1 MRHRDHVPSSYC
13 IAVTIKGWL
22 SRLHIFFGTEADK
35 GTLPMFCNR
44 SVMLNIKLWFTEL
57 MVEVVATFIL
67 GKIRSYVPAL
77 FVTWPD
83 NQWKFLGC
91 FKKMC
96 QFRIISFMFINLVS
110 PLKIGWNRSQ
120 NSTNQFVGKF
130 IWLLIICLWFE
141 SMTLWPFYRLHKCKE
156 NPPSIKIT
164 P

>member
-67 GKIRSYVPAL
+67 GKIRSYVPAFSL
-77 FVTWPD
+77 TILE

-96 QFRIISFMFINLVS
+96 QFMVKKTLIYVLSSLASIIHNLIVGEVFINKLYY
-110 PLKIGWNRSQ
+110 
-120 NSTNQFVGKF
+120 F
-130 IWLLIICLWFE
+130 
-141 SMTLWPFYRLHKCKE
+141 LHKKMVSE
-156 NPPSIKIT
+156 PT
-164 P
+164 AVVVV